1 MKRSTKNWK
10 SYCKTA
16 FNNLRANLDDWGDP
30 EYVRPIT
37 RSFYICV
44 FDLAQMNHTGLISEQ
59 ALNNPSQRTYDHY
72 LSPQF
77 VGRMIMDNPDPYL
90 EDYDLFEN
98 LFWFSCSTITV
109 TKSENKQLSLLT
121 NNKGNDYKV
130 FVPTDKKYK
139 HLGIN
144 LYETVKKGSR
154 WNMKNV
160 TPFEYQTLPVPS
172 DLLSYEKQFLIG

>member
-1 MKRSTKNWK
+1 
-10 SYCKTA
+10 
-16 FNNLRANLDDWGDP
+16 
-30 EYVRPIT
+30 
-37 RSFYICV
+37 
-44 FDLAQMNHTGLISEQ
+44 
-59 ALNNPSQRTYDHY
+59 
-72 LSPQF
+72 
-77 VGRMIMDNPDPYL
+77 
-90 EDYDLFEN
+90 
-98 LFWFSCSTITV
+98 V